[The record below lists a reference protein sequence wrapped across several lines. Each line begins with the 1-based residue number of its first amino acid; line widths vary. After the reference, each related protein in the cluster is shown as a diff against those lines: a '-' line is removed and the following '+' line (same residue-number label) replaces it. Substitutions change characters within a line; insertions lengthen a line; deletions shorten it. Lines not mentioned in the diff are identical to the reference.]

1 MKYLLLEKLDKSTIT
16 DVVNEILNY
25 DLDNVEISDYFI
37 KTVLSTY
44 NYKFDSIECLAQ
56 VLDEVYIYKPMLI
69 LKFRDSLLESIYL
82 DLEENNYTKNQQRV
96 CQIKLLGEC
105 FNYQIIEFEQL
116 MEILYLLI
124 HFSHRITEDNK
135 EYLNLNNVT
144 PPPIVQYH
152 PMITSLIDPPE
163 DAFRVVLVC
172 EILTTIQEYIKH
184 ADYSEIFNIYS
195 LYCQRYILSKKLI
208 TIDIQ
213 WQLNDSFYT
222 YFPEINKFDSMD
234 KIELALSNIEN
245 TTADIV
251 EKTKMYGLLNLPEYD
266 IIISGNKENIT
277 RKVEK
282 GKSKKNEISAEELE
296 NQKILS
302 QLDQEYQKMMESSK
316 SHVGAVPTA
325 QSVDNMIIPMEI
337 QSKVQKSNGCFLLLR
352 RKDGKV
358 ETKEMELS
366 DSDKA
371 VQIRKEKREQREKEQ
386 ADLKAKI
393 VAYQRTLEERGE
405 HLDYSDEE
413 L

>member
-1 MKYLLLEKLDKSTIT
+1 MKYLLLEKLDKDKIT
-16 DVVNEILNY
+16 DIVNEILNF
-25 DLDNVEISDYFI
+25 DLEDPEISDFFI

-44 NYKFDSIECLAQ
+44 NYKYNSIECLAQ
-56 VLDEVYIYKPMLI
+56 VLDELYVYKPILI
-69 LKFRDSLLESIYL
+69 LKFRDSLLETIYL
-82 DLEENNYTKNQQRV
+82 DLEENNYTKYQQRV

-105 FNYQIIEFEQL
+105 FNYQIIEFDQL

-135 EYLNLNNVT
+135 EYLNNNLSAS
-144 PPPIVQYH
+144 IVQYH

-163 DAFRVVLVC
+163 DSFRIILVC

-184 ADYSEIFNIYS
+184 DDYANIFHIYS
-195 LYCQRYILSKKLI
+195 LYFQRYILSKKLI

-222 YFPEINKFDSMD
+222 YFPDITNKYDSID

-245 TTADIV
+245 TTSGII
-251 EKTKMYGLLNLPEYD
+251 EKTKMYGLFNLPEYD
-266 IIISGNKENIT
+266 LMISGNKENIAQ
-277 RKVEK
+277 KVAK
-282 GKSKKNEISAEELE
+282 GKSKKIEISAEEVE

-302 QLDQEYQKMMESSK
+302 QLDQDYQKMIDSSK
-316 SHVGAVPTA
+316 SHVGSLPTA
-325 QSVDNMIIPMEI
+325 QSVDNMIIPIEI

-358 ETKEMELS
+358 ETKEMEIA

-371 VQIRKEKREQREKEQ
+371 AQIRKEKREQREKEQ
-386 ADLKAKI
+386 AALKAKI
-393 VAYQRTLEERGE
+393 VAYQRTLEERAE
-405 HLDYSDEE
+405 HPDYSDEE
-413 L
+413 I